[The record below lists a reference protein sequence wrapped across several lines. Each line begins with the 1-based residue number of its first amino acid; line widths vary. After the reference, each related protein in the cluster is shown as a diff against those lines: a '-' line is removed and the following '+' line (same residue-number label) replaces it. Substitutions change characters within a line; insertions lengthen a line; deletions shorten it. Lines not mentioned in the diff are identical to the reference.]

1 MLTGAFGKWIKLF
14 TGFRKGTCIRLIIF
28 QFILSLV
35 ILSCKSEPHESS
47 WYSQNNLTICQYL
60 ELNQEEYSNAYRLL
74 AEGKMLYTLCAYNPY
89 GEDYTLFLPT
99 NEAIERF
106 IQQNHKYANFEELIL
121 DTSFV
126 YSLVRY
132 HTLKRKVHT
141 DEFPFGALNDST
153 LTGERLSVGFH
164 AENNNQLI
172 KINNLAPVVK
182 SNLNMTNGYIHVI
195 SEVLQKIE
203 IPGYDWLQQQAG
215 YSILAQAM
223 ELTGIRK
230 GMWWNKYTILAEHD
244 SIYYRHGIY
253 SVEDLISRIATPG
266 MSYSNKNNPFYMFA
280 GYHIMGGEY
289 FLNDLSW
296 GSKNYVTRE
305 SKQLKI
311 DVGRDIRI
319 NPGVDSYLRISES
332 GDTTVVDYIS
342 PVWDNCNII
351 TRTGPVHSIS
361 DVLFYE
367 PFPGKINN

>member
-1 MLTGAFGKWIKLF
+1 
-14 TGFRKGTCIRLIIF
+14 
-28 QFILSLV
+28 
-35 ILSCKSEPHESS
+35 
-47 WYSQNNLTICQYL
+47 
-60 ELNQEEYSNAYRLL
+60 
-74 AEGKMLYTLCAYNPY
+74 
-89 GEDYTLFLPT
+89 
-99 NEAIERF
+99 
-106 IQQNHKYANFEELIL
+106 
-121 DTSFV
+121 
-126 YSLVRY
+126 
-132 HTLKRKVHT
+132 
-141 DEFPFGALNDST
+141 
-153 LTGERLSVGFH
+153 
-164 AENNNQLI
+164 
-172 KINNLAPVVK
+172 VVK

-253 SVEDLISRIATPG
+253 SVDDLISRIATPG
-266 MSYSNKNNPFYMFA
+266 MSYSNKSNPFYMFA